1 MQTQST
7 LFQTGTP
14 HLSFKFTYQGELYKP
29 AHDFLKTVNVT
40 ALYFILTVGENGTHL
55 VGCMGL
61 RKHPTNKSGKPAPRP
76 GPPPEE
82 VGWNRPAPRPER
94 RYLRPPPLVPKSF
107 QFCWTLTRNTAKK
120 LLKTHL
126 LICEL
131 FQFKSI
137 ISSVGHANCTC
148 NHQSDCTTQ
157 SIYVN
162 NFKCCSLAGEF
173 IFDFLQVNNTT
184 RRLRSLFLIWSYS
197 KLQSFQTLMSPAMFC
212 GGLTAGATQKSDMF
226 CLLL

>member
-1 MQTQST
+1 MRLCRLNPHFSKQVHHTFHLNSHIRVSST
-7 LFQTGTP
+7 NLP
-14 HLSFKFTYQGELYKP
+14 MI
-29 AHDFLKTVNVT
+29 FLKTVNVT
-40 ALYFILTVGENGTHL
+40 TLYFILTVGENGTHL

-94 RYLRPPPLVPKSF
+94 RYFRPPPLVPKSF

-131 FQFKSI
+131 FQFKNI

-148 NHQSDCTTQ
+148 NHQTDCTTQ
-157 SIYVN
+157 SIYN
-162 NFKCCSLAGEF
+162 
-173 IFDFLQVNNTT
+173 Q
-184 RRLRSLFLIWSYS
+184 
-197 KLQSFQTLMSPAMFC
+197 
-212 GGLTAGATQKSDMF
+212 ATQDSHVFKSK
-226 CLLL
+226 CEQL